1 MKVYRA
7 LTAAVLLAA
16 SAHSGA
22 ATIIGVG
29 SKSCGFYNEQIKGTP
44 SEFYYE
50 SWAFGMLSTLN
61 NVKYKFDI
69 LKETDGAAISGAFK
83 QYCADH
89 PLEQFAV
96 AILNVATQLAE
107 RAAPPEIKSKRK

>member
-7 LTAAVLLAA
+7 LAVAVLLAA
-16 SAHSGA
+16 SAQSGA

-29 SKSCGFYNEQIKGTP
+29 SKTCGYYNEQVKGTP
-44 SEFYYE
+44 AEFYYE
-50 SWAFGMLSTLN
+50 SWALGMLSTLN
-61 NVKYKFDI
+61 NFKYKFDI

-83 QYCADH
+83 QYCVDH

-96 AILNVATQLAE
+96 AVLNVATQLAE
-107 RAAPPEIKSKRK
+107 RAALPEPKSKRK